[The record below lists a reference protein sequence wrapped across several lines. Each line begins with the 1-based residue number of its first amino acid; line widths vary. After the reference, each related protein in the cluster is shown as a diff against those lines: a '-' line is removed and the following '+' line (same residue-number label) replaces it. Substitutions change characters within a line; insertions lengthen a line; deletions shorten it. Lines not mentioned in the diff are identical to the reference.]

1 MTRVSSRLLRG
12 DPSAPSARIG
22 VCIVISDPLLARR
35 VTSLLSGDM
44 HFRLS
49 FELEDNPDPDVI
61 LADHV
66 QMMAGPSIIIDDGG
80 QNLNAEGDVRA
91 VLPPNVDG
99 DLLRAAIRIVSAGLM
114 IGEADEPSRFSDGS
128 SKLHRPLAGTGAGIA
143 LTAREGEVLGLLVH
157 GASNKSIARDLDISI
172 HTAKFHVASLLG
184 KLGAR
189 NRSDAVAIA
198 ISRGLVFL

>member
-1 MTRVSSRLLRG
+1 MQAIRRLPRG
-12 DPSAPSARIG
+12 NPSAPPARIG

-35 VTSLLSGDM
+35 VTSLLSGEV

-49 FELEDNPDPDVI
+49 FDLGDNPDPDVI

-66 QMMAGPSIIIDDGG
+66 QMTPGPSIIIDDGG
-80 QNLNAEGDVRA
+80 QGLNADGDVRA
-91 VLPPNVDG
+91 VLPPNMDG

-114 IGEADEPSRFSDGS
+114 IAEVHEPSGFADDSAKFD
-128 SKLHRPLAGTGAGIA
+128 RPLAGDSGGIA
-143 LTAREGEVLGLLVH
+143 LTARENEVLALLAH
-157 GASNKSIARDLDISI
+157 GASNKSIARDLGISI

-184 KLGAR
+184 KLRAR

-198 ISRGLVFL
+198 VSRGLVLL

>member
-1 MTRVSSRLLRG
+1 MQAIRRLPRG
-12 DPSAPSARIG
+12 NPSAPPARIG

-35 VTSLLSGDM
+35 VTSLLSGEV

-49 FELEDNPDPDVI
+49 FDLGDNPDPDVI

-66 QMMAGPSIIIDDGG
+66 QMTPGPSIIIDDGG
-80 QNLNAEGDVRA
+80 QGLNADGDVRA
-91 VLPPNVDG
+91 VLPPNMDG

-114 IGEADEPSRFSDGS
+114 IAEVHEPSGFADDSA
-128 SKLHRPLAGTGAGIA
+128 KLDRPLAGDSGGIA
-143 LTAREGEVLGLLVH
+143 LTARENEVLALLAH

-184 KLGAR
+184 KLRAR

-198 ISRGLVFL
+198 VSRGLVLL